1 VHVKRDEVLERLRS
15 TRADFD
21 ARVAEVSD
29 AAFDRMVPGGT
40 HTPKQIVWHVAAYD
54 RLMVDRLRA
63 ARDGQTTA
71 FDRDRIGWEAFNE
84 RTWSD
89 GQSADPVTVKAT
101 AASTFE
107 SLLEEVGRLSDDE
120 LAGPVGVSAHLDQ
133 AWLGT
138 RPPWQLIGIDGF
150 DHYPM
155 HLRSLEAAAVGQE
168 A

>member
-1 VHVKRDEVLERLRS
+1 MTRDEVLERLRS

-21 ARVAEVSD
+21 TRVARVPD
-29 AAFDRMVPGGT
+29 AAFVRVVPGGS

-63 ARDGQTTA
+63 ARDSRTTA

-84 RTWSD
+84 STWTE
-89 GQSADPVTVKAT
+89 GEAAEPEVVKAT
-101 AASTFE
+101 AARTFE
-107 SLLEEVGRLSDDE
+107 ALLEEVGRLTDEE
-120 LAGPVGVSAHLDQ
+120 LAGPTGVSAYLDQ
-133 AWLGT
+133 DWLGT

-150 DHYPM
+150 EHYPM
-155 HLRSLEAAAVGQE
+155 HFRSLEAAAVGQE